1 MNTIDVDPVH
11 RHRRRGRPPTPD
23 LDLHVTEK
31 RRVAREEKMSS
42 EAMRRREQGTTLLAR
57 ASKG

>member
-1 MNTIDVDPVH
+1 
-11 RHRRRGRPPTPD
+11 
-23 LDLHVTEK
+23 VTEK